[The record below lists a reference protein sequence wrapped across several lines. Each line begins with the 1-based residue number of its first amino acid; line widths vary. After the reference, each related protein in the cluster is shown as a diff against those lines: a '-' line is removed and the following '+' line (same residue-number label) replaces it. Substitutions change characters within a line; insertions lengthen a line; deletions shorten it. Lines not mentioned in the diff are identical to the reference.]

1 MATDKTEKANENV
14 KETVKPLTEK
24 EAEKAVGGHHISQS
38 DFDRWESRRV
48 QNPNA
53 PLGRV

>member
-1 MATDKTEKANENV
+1 MARDKTGKANEEA
-14 KETVKPLTEK
+14 KGTAKPITEK